1 MLKYTHKWLYKGY
14 ASICMRVCVF
24 ALILY
29 ATHFVGNAHLPNEI
43 SAYNVLIFIKL
54 NIKVCGIKKTK
65 LKKK

>member
-1 MLKYTHKWLYKGY
+1 
-14 ASICMRVCVF
+14 MRVCVF